1 MKAIHPGREMLLLPK
16 VHPTT
21 LVSEAPALEALTK
34 DLLSPQPHFPK
45 MVMPCS
51 DSAAAASLLSNLC
64 NETRQFL
71 SITEHVIVLLV
82 EFCSVGFDREY
93 LVAQAGFQLT
103 MWWRMISKF

>member
-1 MKAIHPGREMLLLPK
+1 MKAMHPGREMLLLPK

-21 LVSEAPALEALTK
+21 LVSEAPALEVLTK
-34 DLLSPQPHFPK
+34 ALLSPQPHFPK
-45 MVMPCS
+45 IVMPCS
-51 DSAAAASLLSNLC
+51 DSAAASSLLSNLC

-71 SITEHVIVLLV
+71 SITDVIVSLV
-82 EFCSVGFDREY
+82 DFCSVGFDREY